1 MDMMTRTA
9 TFLSDNV
16 EIFYRLFGTPGRT
29 PVVILH
35 GLSFFS
41 YDWIEQA
48 AALAS
53 DRQVAAMDMRG
64 FGDSGQAQDY
74 SVPAFAGDVIRLLD
88 HLKWSKAYLIGHSM
102 GGRNAV
108 YCAAENP
115 GRVAGLVLVDWSPEN
130 APAGGKRVTEAV
142 ARVPD
147 VFSSV
152 DDAMS
157 YFGVDPKAADQK
169 KRGRFEAYLR
179 PVPGGFAIKRDTYFR
194 DQFRRVLETGER
206 PKLGVDMWAALGR
219 IACPVLVIRGS
230 RSDMFA
236 VETIAKVKDANPRI
250 TLVEV
255 DGGHNVGGDNPAGFV
270 RAARAF
276 LNAQEDARAAT

>member
-236 VETIAKVKDANPRI
+236 VETIAKVKAANPRI